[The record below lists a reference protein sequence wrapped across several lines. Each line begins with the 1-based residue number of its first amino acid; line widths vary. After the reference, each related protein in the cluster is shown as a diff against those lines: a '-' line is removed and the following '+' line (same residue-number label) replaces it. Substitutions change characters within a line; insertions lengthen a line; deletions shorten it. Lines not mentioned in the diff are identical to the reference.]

1 MEVLSLT
8 LCVAMIALTA
18 LCLVKKLNPQS
29 ILIVAGVIMMIL
41 GLWLDFNPVEPKS
54 PTGHTAFDLVK
65 VIEETFLSNI
75 MRAGFMI
82 ATIGGYVAL
91 MNHIGATRAL
101 VGIAVSP
108 LSSLRR
114 HPYLAAAAAIPIGQL
129 LFITTPSA
137 SGLGLLLVASMAPIL
152 VELGVSRLT
161 ALSVIVA
168 ATIFDQGPGSA
179 NTAMAAQLI
188 GINAVDYFIRYQLP
202 LVLPTAIVAISLFLL
217 SNRYFDRKDKAAGRL
232 LTGMPSP
239 DTTGNPA
246 TPACPRYFAL
256 LPILPIVILVL
267 FSPFI
272 NLWPK
277 AITVSTTSAMLL
289 STAIAV
295 TLVGLSGKG
304 MRKALADMSAFWKG
318 MGTVFAGVVTLIVAS
333 EIFAKG
339 LISLGF
345 VDSLISC
352 STDTGLSG
360 VHVASLFSGVIFS
373 AATLMGSGNAAFFS
387 FGPLLPDI
395 AARLGLPVASL
406 VLPLQLSASMGRAIS
421 PIAAIIVAIAGFS
434 DVQPIQIVR
443 RNAIPMI
450 GSLIFLIIANFF
462 IL

>member
-8 LCVAMIALTA
+8 LCVAMIAQTA

-232 LTGMPSP
+232 LTGMPTS
-239 DTTGNPA
+239 DNSKDAG
-246 TPACPRYFAL
+246 CPRYFAL
-256 LPILPIVILVL
+256 LPILPIVILVV
-267 FSPFI
+267 FSPFVG
-272 NLWPK
+272 LWPTT
-277 AITVSTTSAMLL
+277 ITVSTTSAMLL
-289 STAIAV
+289 STAITV

-304 MRKALADMSAFWKG
+304 LQKSLADMSAFWKG

-352 STDTGLSG
+352 STGTGLSG

-434 DVQPIQIVR
+434 GVRPIQIVR